1 MTTERVGRAKSWL
14 EEFYPVGQ
22 FEGLESQWQRF
33 VASERPV
40 ATLFG
45 AYDTGKSAI
54 LRRLLVEQ
62 SLEVPEWV
70 TISARHETFEVGT
83 VEFRGI
89 ALRDTPGVAP
99 GAEDARGVAN
109 TGHALAAVELTDVLV
124 VVMNPQLPTAE
135 RDLMLGV
142 LAGDWPAGSLVL
154 VISRFDDAGVSPEY
168 DLDGYHQL
176 AERKVNELRE
186 SLELDPAIPVF
197 VVAPDFEQAAGGQ
210 RQPDVSTWDESR
222 PWDGMT
228 ELSDALAELAG
239 AELPALRTAAES
251 RFWVGSVAA
260 ALDQAHQDLQ
270 ELETATQAARSLRSR
285 RDTFLAEID
294 AQEKASR
301 VSINGAVEEAIR
313 STMRRQSVDAAAIE
327 TAVNQTLD
335 AWWSAQRVEVD
346 RVLRDARATIEV
358 QRERPAW
365 KSLADLYVPD
375 QDAKV
380 ASARKVTSKVGG
392 LAEKAKEA
400 VRAVDKVR
408 EEAKKGLKER
418 AAEAAGALKDDAVEA
433 ASNVP
438 KVEVAIAA
446 LPVVMELIGMVE
458 DFVGDKQAAA
468 DRKRRRTEL
477 QDQVTAIATRAGEE
491 TMRHWAP
498 YLEEVRAHL
507 VEMMGSGAE
516 DAGMLESLLADAAAL
531 VSRGE
536 AVLMQH
542 AQPS

>member
-1 MTTERVGRAKSWL
+1 MTTEQVGRAKSWL
-14 EEFYPVGQ
+14 EEFYPVEQ
-22 FEGLESQWQRF
+22 FKDLENQWKCF
-33 VASERPV
+33 AASEHLV

-54 LRRLLVEQ
+54 LRRLLVEN

-83 VEFRGI
+83 VEFRGVV
-89 ALRDTPGVAP
+89 LRDTPGVAP
-99 GAEDARGVAN
+99 GAADARGVAN
-109 TGHALAAVELTDVLV
+109 TGHALAAVELTDVLL

-135 RDLMLGV
+135 RDLVLGV
-142 LAGDWPAGSLVL
+142 LAGDWPAGSLAL

-176 AERKVNELRE
+176 AERKINELRH
-186 SLELDPAIPVF
+186 SLSLDPAISVF

-210 RQPDVSTWDESR
+210 RQPDVSIWNESR

-239 AELPALRTAAES
+239 AELPALREAAEI
-251 RFWVGSVAA
+251 RYWLGSVAT
-260 ALDQAHQDLQ
+260 ALDQAHRDLQDLKA
-270 ELETATQAARSLRSR
+270 ATQAARSLRAR
-285 RDTFLAEID
+285 RDTFIAEID

-301 VSINGAVEEAIR
+301 VSINAAVEDAIR
-313 STMRRQSVDAAAIE
+313 STMRRQSVDAAAID

-335 AWWSAQRVEVD
+335 AWWSTQRSEAD
-346 RVLRDARATIEV
+346 RVVRDAQATMEL
-358 QRERPAW
+358 QRERPVW
-365 KSLADLYVPD
+365 KSIMDMYVADE
-375 QDAKV
+375 DAK
-380 ASARKVTSKVGG
+380 SGSQRKFTSQVGG

-418 AAEAAGALKDDAVEA
+418 AAETNGGANRSVQA

-446 LPVVMELIGMVE
+446 LPVVLELVGMVE
-458 DFVGDKQAAA
+458 DFVGDKKAAA
-468 DRKRRRTEL
+468 DRQRRRAEL

-491 TMRHWAP
+491 TMAHWSP
-498 YLEEVRAHL
+498 QLDEVRAHL
-507 VEMMGSGAE
+507 VETMGSGAE
-516 DAGMLESLLADAAAL
+516 DAELLESLLSDATALIGRGEAAL
-531 VSRGE
+531 VQDVQYG
-536 AVLMQH
+536 
-542 AQPS
+542 

>member
-1 MTTERVGRAKSWL
+1 MTTERVSRAKSWL
-14 EEFYPVGQ
+14 GEFYPVEQ
-22 FEGLESQWQRF
+22 FGGLENQWQRF
-33 VASERPV
+33 VVSERPV
-40 ATLFG
+40 VTLFG

-99 GAEDARGVAN
+99 GAEDARGLAN
-109 TGHALAAVELTDVLV
+109 TGHALSAVELTDVLV
-124 VVMNPQLPTAE
+124 VVMNPQLATAE

-142 LAGDWPAGSLVL
+142 LAGDWPPGSVILL
-154 VISRFDDAGVSPEY
+154 ISRFDDAGVSPEY
-168 DLDGYHQL
+168 DLDGYHKL
-176 AERKVNELRE
+176 AERKVKELRE
-186 SLELDPAIPVF
+186 SLELDLAIRVF

-210 RQPDVSTWDESR
+210 RQPDASIWDESR
-222 PWDGMT
+222 TWDGMT
-228 ELSDALAELAG
+228 EFSDALAGLAG
-239 AELPALRTAAES
+239 AELAALRAAAES

-260 ALDQAHQDLQ
+260 ALDQARRDLQ
-270 ELETATQAARSLRSR
+270 VLDTATQAARSLRSR
-285 RDTFLAEID
+285 RDSFLAEID
-294 AQEKASR
+294 ALEKASR

-335 AWWSAQRVEVD
+335 AWWSRQQVEVN
-346 RVLRDARATIEV
+346 RVLRDAEAAMEV

-365 KSLADLYVPD
+365 MSLADLYVPAE
-375 QDAKV
+375 DAK
-380 ASARKVTSKVGG
+380 AGNGRKVTRKVGG

-418 AAEAAGALKDDAVEA
+418 ASEAAESDPLKA

-446 LPVVMELIGMVE
+446 LPVVLELIGMVE
-458 DFVGDKQAAA
+458 DFVGDKQAAVA
-468 DRKRRRTEL
+468 RKRRRAEL

-498 YLEEVRAHL
+498 HLEDVRTHL
-507 VEMMGSGAE
+507 VEMTGSGAE
-516 DAGMLESLLADAAAL
+516 DAGLLESLLADATAL

-536 AVLMQH
+536 AVLEQDTV
-542 AQPS
+542 PT

>member
-1 MTTERVGRAKSWL
+1 MTTERVGRAQSWL
-14 EEFYPVGQ
+14 GEFYPVEQ
-22 FEGLESQWQRF
+22 FGGLEDQWQRF
-33 VASERPV
+33 VVSARPV

-99 GAEDARGVAN
+99 GAEDARGLAN
-109 TGHALAAVELTDVLV
+109 TSHALAAVELTDVLV
-124 VVMNPQLPTAE
+124 VVMNPQLATAE

-142 LAGDWPAGSLVL
+142 LAGDWPAGSLIL

-168 DLDGYHQL
+168 DLDGYHKL
-176 AERKVNELRE
+176 AERKVKELRE

-210 RQPDVSTWDESR
+210 RQPDASIWDESR
-222 PWDGMT
+222 TWDGMT
-228 ELSDALAELAG
+228 EFSDALAGLAG
-239 AELPALRTAAES
+239 AELAALRAAAES

-260 ALDQAHQDLQ
+260 ALDQARRDLQ
-270 ELETATQAARSLRSR
+270 VLETATQAARSLRSR
-285 RDTFLAEID
+285 RNSFLAEID
-294 AQEKASR
+294 ALEKASR
-301 VSINGAVEEAIR
+301 VSISGAVEEAIR

-335 AWWSAQRVEVD
+335 AWWSRQQVEAN
-346 RVLRDARATIEV
+346 RVLRDAQAAMEV

-375 QDAKV
+375 EDAK
-380 ASARKVTSKVGG
+380 AGNGRKVTRKVGG
-392 LAEKAKEA
+392 LAEKAKDA

-418 AAEAAGALKDDAVEA
+418 ASEAAEATKSDPLKA

-446 LPVVMELIGMVE
+446 LPVILELIGMVE
-458 DFVGDKQAAA
+458 DFVGDKQAAVA
-468 DRKRRRTEL
+468 RKRRRAEL

-498 YLEEVRAHL
+498 HLEDVRTHL
-507 VEMMGSGAE
+507 VEMTGSGAE
-516 DAGMLESLLADAAAL
+516 DAGLLESLLADATAW

-536 AVLMQH
+536 AVLEQDTV
-542 AQPS
+542 PK

>member
-1 MTTERVGRAKSWL
+1 MTAQRVGRAKSWL
-14 EEFYPVGQ
+14 EEFYPVEQ
-22 FEGLESQWQRF
+22 FECLENQWERF
-33 VASERPV
+33 ATSDLPV

-142 LAGDWPAGSLVL
+142 LAGDWPAGSLIL

-168 DLDGYHQL
+168 DLDGYHEL
-176 AERKVNELRE
+176 AERKVTELRK
-186 SLELDPAIPVF
+186 SLELDRAIPVF

-210 RQPDVSTWDESR
+210 RQPDASTWDESR

-228 ELSDALAELAG
+228 ELSDALGELAG
-239 AELPALRTAAES
+239 AQLPALRTAAES

-260 ALDQAHQDLQ
+260 ALVQARMDLQ

-285 RDTFLAEID
+285 RDSFLAQID

-301 VSINGAVEEAIR
+301 VSIDGAVEEAIR

-327 TAVNQTLD
+327 AAVNQTLD

-346 RVLRDARATIEV
+346 RILRDAQATMEV

-365 KSLADLYVPD
+365 KSLASLYVPD
-375 QDAKV
+375 EGAK
-380 ASARKVTSKVGG
+380 AGNARKVTSKVGG

-418 AAEAAGALKDDAVEA
+418 AAEGAGAAKDDAVKA
-433 ASNVP
+433 AANVP

-446 LPVVMELIGMVE
+446 LPVVLELIGMVE
-458 DFVGDKQAAA
+458 DFVGDRQAAA
-468 DRKRRRTEL
+468 ERKRRRAQL
-477 QDQVTAIATRAGEE
+477 QDQVTAIAKLAGEE
-491 TMRHWAP
+491 TMGHWAP

-507 VEMMGSGAE
+507 VEMTGRGAE
-516 DAGMLESLLADAAAL
+516 DAGLLESLLADAAAL

-536 AVLMQH
+536 AVLK
-542 AQPS
+542 PDS